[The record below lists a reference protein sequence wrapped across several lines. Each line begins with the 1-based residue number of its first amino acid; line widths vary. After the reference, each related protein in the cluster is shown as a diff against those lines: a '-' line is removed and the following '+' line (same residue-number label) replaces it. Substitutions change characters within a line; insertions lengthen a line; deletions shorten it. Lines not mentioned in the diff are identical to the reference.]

1 MSIAYIIF
9 EKQPE
14 AGRPAWSAASAHE
27 FIRDR
32 QADPEGGLGKL
43 ISLSEKAVDGYE
55 AVIAK
60 FDCATAD
67 TSPLEISLR
76 LVPLS
81 RTVTYAI
88 EDEAALDDA
97 ASQAD
102 AALASEIQA
111 WVSTEVADRWRTWA
125 RLALA
130 KQAFGRLGGMK
141 RFEIG
146 SDGYYH
152 VELKDKHPRSTTPMT
167 GSFTFLQ
174 KLIPFLAFPALYIP
188 LTYTTLSFP
197 PIPAYF
203 SYLLLSLLFAL
214 LIQSALKLAI
224 AHTRP
229 LPRAEAAFKKLKK

>member
-88 EDEAALDDA
+88 EDEAALDDFLEPLVGEPPKPPSGA
-97 ASQAD
+97 GGSSSPRPWPPLKSPIEQHAD
-102 AALASEIQA
+102 IIRE
-111 WVSTEVADRWRTWA
+111 
-125 RLALA
+125 RLAGLDDSE
-130 KQAFGRLGGMK
+130 KG
-141 RFEIG
+141 
-146 SDGYYH
+146 
-152 VELKDKHPRSTTPMT
+152 P
-167 GSFTFLQ
+167 
-174 KLIPFLAFPALYIP
+174 
-188 LTYTTLSFP
+188 
-197 PIPAYF
+197 
-203 SYLLLSLLFAL
+203 
-214 LIQSALKLAI
+214 
-224 AHTRP
+224 
-229 LPRAEAAFKKLKK
+229 